1 MDNTSNPNGQ
11 NADKS
16 NPFETAT
23 YFDILGVPEDCEDD
37 ELIKQQYRKLAFQ
50 HHPDRQSDP
59 EQKEVETMVMAKINQ
74 AYDTLKD
81 PEKRKHY
88 RQQLHNPEAVGLGE
102 SFGNFEGVRIVRL
115 RPKIQP
121 TEVEISS
128 RLKDWGKHLKLKPM
142 TFKLSLKHVKYPYPP
157 KLLDLHVLHLSI
169 PIRFVFATAVILQKP
184 KVKSH
189 SHFSSSSSNNA
200 NNNNNNTALC
210 LQNEELTKQIDREIS
225 LDTTVVINIPLDG
238 LNGSELFIRNA
249 IIPALSVPPSAA
261 SSNVVKKLPKALAA
275 LGVTLNETI
284 VGHQETDMYGNLP
297 PLQAEV
303 VPDLTNPDGTNIN
316 QQVEDIHLSDDI
328 LQPIVQMITVQLWTL
343 ASQLRKRA
351 FEQAIKMAEEE
362 IKGTDWIP
370 IQAEVEEDETKRDV
384 GEMSVLSLRVPVII
398 QIFKYHHKDYAFI
411 LNAATGETCGVRPY
425 SFGKRLLAGVGGAL
439 LGLSLLVL

>member
-1 MDNTSNPNGQ
+1 MNNGNSFNGQ
-11 NADKS
+11 GGAKNI
-16 NPFETAT
+16 PFETAT
-23 YFDILGVPEDCEDD
+23 FFDILGVPEDCDDD

-50 HHPDRQSDP
+50 HHPDRQTDP
-59 EQKEVETMVMAKINQ
+59 EQKELETIVMAKINQ

-81 PEKRKHY
+81 PAKRQRY

-121 TEVEISS
+121 TEAEITP
-128 RLKDWGKHLKLKPM
+128 RLKEWGKHLKLKPM
-142 TFKLSLKHVKYPYPP
+142 TFKLSLKHLKYPFPP

-169 PIRFVFATAVILQKP
+169 PIKFVFATAVILQRP
-184 KVKSH
+184 KYKYHNPFS
-189 SHFSSSSSNNA
+189 SSSSSSNNT
-200 NNNNNNTALC
+200 NNTTLST
-210 LQNEELTKQIDREIS
+210 QNEEFTKQIDREIS

-238 LNGSELFIRNA
+238 LNGSEMFIRNA
-249 IIPALSVPPSAA
+249 IIPALSTPPSAT
-261 SSNVVKKLPKALAA
+261 SSNVVKKLPKSLAT
-275 LGVTLNETI
+275 LGVTLNEAI
-284 VGHQETDMYGNLP
+284 VGHQETDMFGRTP

-303 VPDLTNPDGTNIN
+303 ISDLTNPSGNSNNN

-328 LQPIVQMITVQLWTL
+328 LQPIVQMITVQLWSL
-343 ASQLRKRA
+343 ASQLRKQA
-351 FEQAIKMAEEE
+351 FEQAIKIVEEE
-362 IKGTDWIP
+362 IKGTEWIP
-370 IQAEVEEDETKRDV
+370 VQAEVEEDETKRDV
-384 GEMSVLSLRVPVII
+384 GEMAVLSLRVPVII

-425 SFGKRLLAGVGGAL
+425 SFGKRILAGVGGAL